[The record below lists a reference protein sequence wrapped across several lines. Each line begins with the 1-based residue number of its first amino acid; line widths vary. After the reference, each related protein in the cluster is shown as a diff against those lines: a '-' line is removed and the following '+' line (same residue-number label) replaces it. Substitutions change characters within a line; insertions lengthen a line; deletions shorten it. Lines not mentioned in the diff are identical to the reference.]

1 MSDHIHVSVAD
12 GVQTI
17 RIDRPAKKNA
27 LTNVMYAA
35 IAGALEEA
43 ARNPEI
49 AVTLLLGVPGAF
61 SAGNDLSEFRDYD
74 SGHTEGLGDD
84 PSLRLLR
91 LLATGDK
98 PLVAAVDGL
107 AVGIGTTMLL
117 HFDLVYASP
126 KARFKT
132 PFLDLALVPEAASS
146 LILPRRMGHVR
157 AFEMLCLGDWL
168 DAERALSGGLVNAV
182 VPSETLEQKARESAL
197 SLARK
202 PQEALALTRRLMRG
216 DAADL
221 LDRMKEENRL
231 FDERLRSAEAKE
243 AFAAFLEKR
252 PPDFAKLRRR

>member
-1 MSDHIHVSVAD
+1 MSEHIKVSLAD

-27 LTNVMYAA
+27 LTNAMYAA
-35 IAGALEEA
+35 MAAALEAA
-43 ARNPEI
+43 ARDPDI
-49 AVTLLLGVPGAF
+49 AVTLLLGTPGAF
-61 SAGNDLSEFRDYD
+61 SAGNDLGEFRDYD
-74 SGHTEGLGDD
+74 GDNAGGLDEEA
-84 PSLRLLR
+84 SLRLLR

-146 LILPRRMGHVR
+146 LIMPRRMGYVR
-157 AFEMLCLGDWL
+157 AFEMLCMGEWL
-168 DAERALSGGLVNAV
+168 DAERALSAGLINAIV
-182 VPSETLEQKARESAL
+182 LPENLESHARAAAVA
-197 SLARK
+197 LARK
-202 PQEALALTRRLMRG
+202 PQQALAMTRRLMRG
-216 DAADL
+216 DPADL
-221 LDRMKEENRL
+221 MARMKEENRL

-252 PPDFAKLRRR
+252 PPDFTRQRKP

>member
-1 MSDHIHVSVAD
+1 MSEHILVTVAD
-12 GVQTI
+12 GVQTV

-27 LTNVMYAA
+27 LTNAMYGGLAA
-35 IAGALEEA
+35 AFEDA
-43 ARNPEI
+43 ARNPAI
-49 AVTLLLGVPGAF
+49 AVTLLVGAPGVF

-74 SGHTEGLGDD
+74 SAPAQDLADE
-84 PSLRLLR
+84 PSLHLLR

-117 HFDLVYASP
+117 HFDLIYASP

-157 AFEMLCLGDWL
+157 AFEMLCLGEWL
-168 DAERALSGGLVNAV
+168 DAERALASGLINAV
-182 VPSETLEQKARESAL
+182 VPSEELEQKARASAL
-197 SLARK
+197 ALARK

-221 LDRMKEENRL
+221 LARMTEENRL

-252 PPDFAKLRRR
+252 APDFAKLRKS